1 MKILGIVCGCM
12 AVIMLGI
19 IVCFSYLDVMEMGA
33 YPPAI
38 MFVLYMTLLLLYLS
52 VIQKIQ
58 SKPRRKTVESLVR
71 FCSFFY
77 VIILT
82 KMVKYAFIKIVFLLV
97 CFIF

>member
-38 MFVLYMTLLLLYLS
+38 MFVLYMALL
-52 VIQKIQ
+52 
-58 SKPRRKTVESLVR
+58 
-71 FCSFFY
+71 
-77 VIILT
+77 
-82 KMVKYAFIKIVFLLV
+82 AFVF
-97 CFIF
+97 IGNSENAK